1 MTSLVSFSNLVDG
14 AAAPVSETFESYYPF
29 TDKPWARI
37 PRRKASDVDEG
48 VSAAHKACR
57 SGPWRTMTPSARGRL
72 LMRLADL
79 ITANSDR
86 LAALETR
93 DSGKLVS
100 DMTAQVRY
108 IAEWHQYFGGLV
120 DKIEGAGLPIDK
132 AGMFAYTRRESV
144 GVVAAIVRWNSPLL
158 LLTWKLAP
166 LLAVGNTVIIEPSEH
181 ASAST
186 LAFAELFSEAG
197 FPPGVVNTSI
207 SRNRRVRSA
216 SLTAANLMRLVSYL
230 GGASNRPSSQWFAT
244 ACASPRKR
252 CSGPFCWS
260 FHSMTRTKRSRSR
273 TTVHMAWR
281 PVSGLQYEEPSTA
294 PSPSKPEPY
303 GSTAIGPS
311 ATSRPSAATS
321 GAASV
326 AKADTRQSTRI
337 FRPNPSGSIDWQ
349 DSQSVRHPT
358 KRRMTKAAHSTSR
371 RLGSRA

>member
-37 PRRKASDVDEG
+37 PRRKASEG

-207 SRNRRVRSA
+207 SRNWRVRSA

-244 ACASPRKR
+244 ASASPRKR
-252 CSGPFCWS
+252 CSGPFCRL
-260 FHSMTRTKRSRSR
+260 FHLIARRKRSRSR

-281 PVSGLQYEEPSTA
+281 PASGPPIWAA
-294 PSPSKPEPY
+294 PFAAPRLSKREPY

-311 ATSRPSAATS
+311 ATWRRSAATS